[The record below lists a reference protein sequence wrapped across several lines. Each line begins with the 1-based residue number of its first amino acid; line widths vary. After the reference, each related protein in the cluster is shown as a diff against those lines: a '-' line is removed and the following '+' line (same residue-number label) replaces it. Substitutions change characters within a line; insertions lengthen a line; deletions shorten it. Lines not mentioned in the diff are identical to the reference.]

1 MSAKKE
7 KKEGV
12 LNLALAKQLYGMGL
26 PDREIAHCCGVSVST
41 VFRWRHAHGLRPNQ
55 DFQRATGPEE
65 QLTIDAIAARK
76 HGLSYGQYMVQKPQI
91 LEAER
96 RKRQKKR

>member
-1 MSAKKE
+1 MREKKE

-41 VFRWRHAHGLRPNQ
+41 VLRWRQAHGLRPNPEMA
-55 DFQRATGPEE
+55 RATGPEE

-76 HGLSYGQYMVQKPQI
+76 HGMSYGQYMVQKPQI